1 MRSNQ
6 GYSKYNTYK
15 NRDEFS
21 RSFLKRLKRFNEMN
35 VESDEYFG
43 NDCLDYGSFTVDNYE
58 Y

>member
-15 NRDEFS
+15 DRDEFS
-21 RSFLKRLKRFNEMN
+21 RSFLRRMDRLNEMDI
-35 VESDEYFG
+35 EGDSDFM
-43 NDCLDYGSFTVDNYE
+43 NDYMDYSEWCSDNYR

>member
-21 RSFLKRLKRFNEMN
+21 RSFLKRLQRLNDID
-35 VESDEYFG
+35 VENDEEFR
-43 NDCLDYGSFTVDNYE
+43 NDCLDYGEWCSDNYE
-58 Y
+58 C

>member
-15 NRDEFS
+15 DRDEFS
-21 RSFLKRLKRFNEMN
+21 RSFLKRLQRLNEMN
-35 VESDEYFG
+35 IEGDREFG
-43 NDCLDYGSFTVDNYE
+43 NDCLDYGDFVADNYT

>member
-21 RSFLKRLKRFNEMN
+21 RDFLKRMQRLNEMN
-35 VESDEYFG
+35 TENNEEFR
-43 NDCLDYGSFTVDNYE
+43 NDCLDYGEYCSDNYG